1 MKNKIF
7 TDSFL
12 YLLLSSGVIISNLFL
27 TNYISENQL
36 IFIFIIFVIFFGLP
50 HGALDTLLA
59 KKNKLYNNFSG
70 FVFFNLIYIL
80 VALIIFFLW
89 FKASNLILFLFLLIS
104 IFHFSE
110 DWKGLISIYQR
121 LVIASSV
128 ISLTVFFKKEEVQ
141 SIFFSL
147 TQSYQSNY
155 IIDFFYFFCF
165 FLLPLLLIIIFLNF
179 RNKEILFSIITI
191 FITAI
196 MLNPLLYFLCYF
208 CFFHSIKN
216 FKESKKLL
224 FPNNKMLQ
232 RKVIFLNLF
241 ITITLYLIIYN
252 IFLIGDVEDKLLK
265 IVFIGLAS
273 LTVPHMILKAY
284 VNTNSTRL

>member
-1 MKNKIF
+1 MQSKIF

-12 YLLLSSGVIISNLFL
+12 YLLLSLGVIFFNLFL
-27 TNYISENQL
+27 TNYISEKEI
-36 IFIFIIFVIFFGLP
+36 IFVFIIFVIFFGLP

-110 DWKGLISIYQR
+110 DWKGVINIYQR

-128 ISLTVFFKKEEVQ
+128 ISLTVFFKKEAVQ
-141 SIFFSL
+141 SIFLSL

-155 IIDFFYFFCF
+155 IIDFFYYFNFI
-165 FLLPLLLIIIFLNF
+165 LLPLLLIIIFLNF
-179 RNKEILFSIITI
+179 NKKEVILNVITI
-191 FITAI
+191 FVTAI
-196 MLNPLLYFLCYF
+196 ILNPLMYFLCYF
-208 CFFHSIKN
+208 CFFHSSKN

-232 RKVIFLNLF
+232 K
-241 ITITLYLIIYN
+241 
-252 IFLIGDVEDKLLK
+252 K
-265 IVFIGLAS
+265 
-273 LTVPHMILKAY
+273 
-284 VNTNSTRL
+284 